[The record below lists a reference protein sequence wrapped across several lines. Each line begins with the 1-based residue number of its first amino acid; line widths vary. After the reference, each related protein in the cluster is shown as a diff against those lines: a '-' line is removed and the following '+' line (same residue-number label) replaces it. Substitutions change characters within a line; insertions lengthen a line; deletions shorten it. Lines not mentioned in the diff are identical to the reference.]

1 MLAFHKYNMYL
12 KIDHIQVAVLKSVLG
27 SSSKIYAGLYNG
39 TPVQIYPSS
48 GVPSGVICIWSG
60 AANAI
65 PSGWYLC
72 DGNNGTPNLSGKF
85 VIGYSSIYTVGKTGG
100 AETHTLTT
108 AEMPS
113 HTHSLSS
120 VTATITNGFKHYTSR
135 GGNRYESSSANA
147 SPGVEQVNASVTLSG
162 NTSSAGSGTAHNNLP
177 PYYALC
183 YIMKA

>member
-1 MLAFHKYNMYL
+1 MEGLFTFSKLEFLKASQLMLGLTKAWYGNYSG
-12 KIDHIQVAVLKSVLG
+12 AVKEIG
-27 SSSKIYAGLYNG
+27 SSI
-39 TPVQIYPSS
+39 
-48 GVPSGVICIWSG
+48 PSGVICIWSG

-72 DGNNGTPNLSGKF
+72 NGNNGTPNLSGKF
-85 VIGYSSIYTVGKTGG
+85 VIGYSSTYTVGKTGG
-100 AETHTLTT
+100 EATHTLTT

-120 VTATITNGFKHYTSR
+120 ITATITNGFKHYTSK
-135 GGNRYESSSANA
+135 GGNRYESSNANA
-147 SPGVEQVNASVTLSG
+147 SPGVEQVNTSITLSG
-162 NTSSAGSGTAHNNLP
+162 NTSSAGSGNAHNNMP

>member
-1 MLAFHKYNMYL
+1 MALQRYT
-12 KIDHIQVAVLKSVLG
+12 
-27 SSSKIYAGLYNG
+27 GLYDG

-65 PSGWYLC
+65 QSGWYLC

-85 VIGYSSIYTVGKTGG
+85 VIGYSSTYTVGKTGG
-100 AETHTLTT
+100 EATHTLTT
-108 AEMPS
+108 AEMPT
-113 HTHSLSS
+113 HNHSLSD
-120 VTATITNGFKHYTSR
+120 VTAYTKNGFKWYSSR
-135 GGNRYESSSANA
+135 GGDRYEASSANA
-147 SPGVEQVNASVTLSG
+147 SPGVEQINASVTLSG
-162 NTSSAGSGTAHNNLP
+162 NTNDTGSGAAHNNLP